1 MYLLISIDRFVLQ
14 APREQA
20 PRPRAP
26 ERVGNVSVDIVEQEG
41 GEAERVNLH
50 INVII

>member
-14 APREQA
+14 PRKQ
-20 PRPRAP
+20 PRPRASI
-26 ERVGNVSVDIVEQEG
+26 RVGNVSVNIVEQEG